1 MDKQQ
6 LDKLVG
12 IIKDG
17 SKDFMDRNAAVEI
30 LARINDPSALSALKA
45 IYKASNDPFL
55 KASIAGV
62 VGPRVE
68 YSPEPK
74 KSWKFW
80 K

>member
-6 LDKLVG
+6 LDKLVA

-17 SKDFMDRNAAVEI
+17 NKDFMDRNAAVEI
-30 LARINDPSALSALKA
+30 LAHINDPSALSAIKA
-45 IYKASNDPFL
+45 IYKTSDDPFL
-55 KASIAGV
+55 KACIAAV
-62 VGPRVE
+62 MGPRVE